1 MKINNII
8 SILCFL
14 LIFSCNKKTENK
26 KELDILRTS
35 TNIKT
40 YPVGKMD
47 SIQAIKSITQQKVQ
61 ELLDLSAL
69 YINGNQNTQIDSAM
83 LKQMRGYFYK
93 PDSLTFKTIFDDLK
107 TNNVKYIKVNQ
118 LEVSKIIKEKDTI
131 DLAKFNVEYFNK
143 NNKSIGNFSKNAEY
157 ILVTP
162 NKMSKEFKFYFLNFY
177 HNNSGEEKDSTSVGN
192 TK

>member
-26 KELDILRTS
+26 NELDILRTS

-83 LKQMRGYFYK
+83 LKQMQGYFYK

-162 NKMSKEFKFYFLNFY
+162 NKMS
-177 HNNSGEEKDSTSVGN
+177 
-192 TK
+192 

>member
-26 KELDILRTS
+26 NELDILRTS

-83 LKQMRGYFYK
+83 LKQMQGYFYK

-107 TNNVKYIKVNQ
+107 TNNVKYIK
-118 LEVSKIIKEKDTI
+118 K
-131 DLAKFNVEYFNK
+131 
-143 NNKSIGNFSKNAEY
+143 
-157 ILVTP
+157 
-162 NKMSKEFKFYFLNFY
+162 
-177 HNNSGEEKDSTSVGN
+177 
-192 TK
+192 

>member
-26 KELDILRTS
+26 NELDILRTS

-83 LKQMRGYFYK
+83 LKQMQGYFYK

-107 TNNVKYIKVNQ
+107 TNNVKYIKINQ

-162 NKMSKEFKFYFLNFY
+162 NKMS
-177 HNNSGEEKDSTSVGN
+177 
-192 TK
+192 

>member
-1 MKINNII
+1 MKMAKLFQSNLKLLTMKINNII

-26 KELDILRTS
+26 NELDILRTS

-83 LKQMRGYFYK
+83 LKH
-93 PDSLTFKTIFDDLK
+93 
-107 TNNVKYIKVNQ
+107 
-118 LEVSKIIKEKDTI
+118 
-131 DLAKFNVEYFNK
+131 
-143 NNKSIGNFSKNAEY
+143 